1 MRLKNDEEAINY
13 FKKAAK
19 NFMNVNA
26 MINNAILLSKKGNLQ
41 DAIDIFQNKLIK
53 FQPYNAKVLLN
64 YNTLLMQ

>member
-64 YNTLLMQ
+64 YNTLLM